1 MRPAPLG
8 TPSPPSAISAALPL
22 DSCPPPV
29 AAIPDQSHA
38 SNQARTVTNR
48 LIRSTTVLAVR
59 KDGHVAMG
67 GDGQVTMGDTVVKA
81 TARKVRALKGGKF
94 LAGFAGAVADAFTLF
109 EKLEEK
115 LERYPS
121 NMTKAVVELAKDW
134 RMDRYLRR
142 LDALLAVADA
152 NHLFMVSGQGDV
164 IEPDDDIVAIGSG
177 GSYALAAARA
187 LKVNSNLDAKSIVH
201 RSLEIAGDICIYSNQ
216 DIVVLELEAD
226 GEGEA

>member
-1 MRPAPLG
+1 M
-8 TPSPPSAISAALPL
+8 PSPSA
-22 DSCPPPV
+22 PP
-29 AAIPDQSHA
+29 
-38 SNQARTVTNR
+38 R

-59 KDGHVAMG
+59 KNGQVAMG
-67 GDGQVTMGDTVVKA
+67 GDGQVTLGDIVVKA
-81 TARKVRALKGGKF
+81 SARKVRALKDGKF

-115 LERYPS
+115 LDRYPA

-164 IEPDDDIVAIGSG
+164 IEPDDDVVAIGSG

-187 LKVNSNLDAKSIVH
+187 LKHHSELDAKTIVQ
-201 RSLEIAGDICIYSNQ
+201 RSLEIAGDICIYSNL
-216 DIVVLELEAD
+216 DIVVLELGVD
-226 GEGEA
+226 GGKIT